1 MRQPKEIGGRSR
13 FQLAA
18 YLLPNRR
25 SSAVARKMLPLPLLL
40 VVLVGLDCFSLMECG
55 CWTGIKGEISLP
67 VGQKSG

>member
-25 SSAVARKMLPLPLLL
+25 SSAVARKMLPLLLL
-40 VVLVGLDCFSLMECG
+40 VLFVGQDCFLSAMECG